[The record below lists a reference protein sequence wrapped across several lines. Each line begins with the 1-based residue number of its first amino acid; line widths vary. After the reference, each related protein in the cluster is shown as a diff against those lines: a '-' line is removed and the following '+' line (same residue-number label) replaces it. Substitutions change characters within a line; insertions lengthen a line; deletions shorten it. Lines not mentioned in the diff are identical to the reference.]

1 MSDDDQSTAG
11 PRLDEVAAYLRG
23 LGLAEHGDFYVR
35 GRLPNKLPSSEH
47 VAISDRDGVFKVWS
61 RDLGSQRV
69 HVETT
74 DFDEARN
81 RFVAE
86 AIALARQRGRELR
99 EDRA

>member
-11 PRLDEVAAYLRG
+11 PRLDEVAAHLRG

-35 GRLPNKLPSSEH
+35 GRLPGKLPSSEH
-47 VAISDRDGVFKVWS
+47 VAISDRDGVFKVWY

-69 HVETT
+69 YVETT
-74 DFDEARN
+74 DFDEARD

-86 AIALARQRGRELR
+86 AIALARQRGRQLQ
-99 EDRA
+99 ED